1 MPKKNRRKAPFYRR
15 RKPKP
20 EHDIRL
26 RRPSSLPLGERFETL
41 QDARRYSL
49 DSEHKLDL
57 LAPQQDQLSN
67 YLNECRTL
75 AQRCDQPYCSLC
87 ARPFRVWFI
96 GELLRIIESIGSEP
110 VYTLTILLEAAS
122 YDEICR
128 LDVKG
133 YDAEL
138 RKRLS
143 RNGLAEAVVIGGYEN
158 IYRARTKTWVLHINL
173 VIIGG
178 TIKAVEKFKATFF
191 DSDIEK
197 PVLIETLE
205 NLAIQLSYVLK
216 FTTYHRPFKQ
226 CGSKKGPA
234 VPLNP
239 REHCALVS
247 WMAQWKFSDFMFL
260 FNARREGAKIVSGP
274 KSRLTF

>member
-1 MPKKNRRKAPFYRR
+1 MPKKNRRKTPFYRR

-20 EHDIRL
+20 EYDIRL
-26 RRPSSLPLGERFETL
+26 LRPASLPLGERFETL
-41 QDARRYSL
+41 EDVRRYSL
-49 DSEHKLDL
+49 NSECKLDL
-57 LAPQQDQLSN
+57 STPQQHLSN
-67 YLNECRTL
+67 RLNECRTL
-75 AQRCDQPYCSLC
+75 NQRCDQPHCPIC
-87 ARPFRVWFI
+87 ARQFRVWFI
-96 GELLRIIESIGSEP
+96 GELLRITDNIGSAP
-110 VYTLTILLEAAS
+110 VYILTILLEEAS
-122 YDEICR
+122 YDEIHR
-128 LDVKG
+128 LHVKA

-143 RNGLAEAVVIGGYEN
+143 RNGLGEAVVIGGYEI
-158 IYRARTKTWVLHINL
+158 IYRAKPKTWVLHINL

-178 TIKAVEKFKATFF
+178 MIEAVEKFKETFA

-197 PVLIETLE
+197 PVLIEKLE
-205 NLAIQLSYVLK
+205 DPPKQLSYVSK

-239 REHCALVS
+239 REHCALIA
-247 WMAQWKFSDFMFL
+247 WMSRWKFQDFMFL
-260 FNARREGAKIVSGP
+260 FNARREGTTIVSGP

>member
-26 RRPSSLPLGERFETL
+26 LRPPSLPLGERFETL
-41 QDARRYSL
+41 QDARKYSL

-87 ARPFRVWFI
+87 ARQFRIWFI
-96 GELLRIIESIGSEP
+96 GELLRIIGNIGSAP
-110 VYTLTILLEAAS
+110 VYILTILLEEAS
-122 YDEICR
+122 YDEIHR

-143 RNGLAEAVVIGGYEN
+143 RNGLGEAVVIGGYEN
-158 IYRARTKTWVLHINL
+158 IYRASKKKYVLHTNL
-173 VIIGG
+173 VIIDG
-178 TIKAVEKFKATFF
+178 TLEAIEKFEETFL

-197 PVLIETLE
+197 PVLKEELE
-205 NLAIQLSYVLK
+205 DPLKQLSYVLK

-234 VPLNP
+234 VPLNT
-239 REHCALVS
+239 REHCALVA
-247 WMAQWKFSDFMFL
+247 WMSQWKFQDFMFL

>member
-1 MPKKNRRKAPFYRR
+1 MPKKNRRRAPFYRR

-20 EHDIRL
+20 EYDIRL
-26 RRPSSLPLGERFETL
+26 LRPPSLPLGERFETL
-41 QDARRYSL
+41 QDVRRYSL
-49 DSEHKLDL
+49 GSEYKLDL
-57 LAPQQDQLSN
+57 STSQRDQLSN
-67 YLNECRTL
+67 HLNECRTL
-75 AQRCDQPYCSLC
+75 EQRCDQPYCPVC

-96 GELLRIIESIGSEP
+96 GELLRIIDTIGSAP
-110 VYTLTILLEAAS
+110 VYIMTILLEAAS

-158 IYRARTKTWVLHINL
+158 IYRAKSKTWVLHINL

-178 TIKAVEKFKATFF
+178 TIKAVEKFKATFA

-197 PVLIETLE
+197 PALKEKLE
-205 NLAIQLSYVLK
+205 DLPTQLSYVLK

-239 REHCALVS
+239 REHCALVP
-247 WMAQWKFSDFMFL
+247 WMAQWKFQDFMFL
-260 FNARREGAKIVSGP
+260 FNARREGATIVSGP
-274 KSRLTF
+274 RSRLTF

>member
-1 MPKKNRRKAPFYRR
+1 MPKKNRRRAPFYRR

-26 RRPSSLPLGERFETL
+26 LRPNSLPLGERFETL

-49 DSEHKLDL
+49 DSEYKLDL
-57 LAPQQDQLSN
+57 LTHQQDQLSDHL
-67 YLNECRTL
+67 YECRTL
-75 AQRCDQPYCSLC
+75 AQRCDQPYCPLC
-87 ARPFRVWFI
+87 ARPFRIWFI
-96 GELLRIIESIGSEP
+96 GELLRIIENIGSGP
-110 VYTLTILLEAAS
+110 VYILTILLEEAS
-122 YDEICR
+122 YDEIHR
-128 LDVKG
+128 LNVKG

-143 RNGLAEAVVIGGYEN
+143 RNGLGDAAIIGGYEI
-158 IYRARTKTWVLHINL
+158 IYRAKSKTWMLHTNL
-173 VIIGG
+173 VIIDG
-178 TIKAVEKFKATFF
+178 TIEAIEQFKATFS

-205 NLAIQLSYVLK
+205 DLAIQLSYILK

-274 KSRLTF
+274 RSKLTF

>member
-1 MPKKNRRKAPFYRR
+1 
-15 RKPKP
+15 
-20 EHDIRL
+20 
-26 RRPSSLPLGERFETL
+26 L

-49 DSEHKLDL
+49 DSEYKLDL
-57 LAPQQDQLSN
+57 STHQQDQLSN
-67 YLNECRTL
+67 HLYECRTL

-87 ARPFRVWFI
+87 ARLFRVWFI
-96 GELLRIIESIGSEP
+96 GELLRIIDNIGSAP
-110 VYTLTILLEAAS
+110 VYILTILLEEAS
-122 YDEICR
+122 YDEIHR
-128 LDVKG
+128 LDVKA

-143 RNGLAEAVVIGGYEN
+143 RNGLGEAVVIGGYEN
-158 IYRARTKTWVLHINL
+158 IYRASPKTFVLHINL

-178 TIKAVEKFKATFF
+178 AIKAIEQFGATFL

-197 PVLIETLE
+197 PVLKEELE
-205 NLAIQLSYVLK
+205 DPLKQLSYILK

-247 WMAQWKFSDFMFL
+247 WMAQWKFQEFMFL
-260 FNARREGAKIVSGP
+260 FNARREGTTIVSGP
-274 KSRLTF
+274 RSRLTF

>member
-1 MPKKNRRKAPFYRR
+1 MPKNNRRKAPFYRR

-26 RRPSSLPLGERFETL
+26 LRPPSLPLGERFETL

-110 VYTLTILLEAAS
+110 VYILTILLEAAS

-158 IYRARTKTWVLHINL
+158 IYRAKSKTWVLHINL

-205 NLAIQLSYVLK
+205 DLAIQLSYVLK

-247 WMAQWKFSDFMFL
+247 WMAQWKFQDFMFL
-260 FNARREGAKIVSGP
+260 FNARREGATIVSGP
-274 KSRLTF
+274 RSRLKF

>member
-26 RRPSSLPLGERFETL
+26 LRPRSLPLGERFETL

-49 DSEHKLDL
+49 DSERILDRL
-57 LAPQQDQLSN
+57 THQQDQLSDHL
-67 YLNECRTL
+67 YECRTL

-87 ARPFRVWFI
+87 ARPFRIWFI
-96 GELLRIIESIGSEP
+96 GELLRIIHNIGSAQ
-110 VYTLTILLEAAS
+110 VHIMTILLEEAS
-122 YDEICR
+122 YDEIHR

-143 RNGLAEAVVIGGYEN
+143 RNGLGDAVVIGGYE
-158 IYRARTKTWVLHINL
+158 IVYRASSKKYVLHTNL
-173 VIIGG
+173 VIIDG
-178 TIKAVEKFKATFF
+178 TIETIEQFKATFA

-197 PVLIETLE
+197 PALKEKLE
-205 NLAIQLSYVLK
+205 DLPTQLSYVLK

-247 WMAQWKFSDFMFL
+247 WMAQWKFQDFMFL

-274 KSRLTF
+274 RSRLKF